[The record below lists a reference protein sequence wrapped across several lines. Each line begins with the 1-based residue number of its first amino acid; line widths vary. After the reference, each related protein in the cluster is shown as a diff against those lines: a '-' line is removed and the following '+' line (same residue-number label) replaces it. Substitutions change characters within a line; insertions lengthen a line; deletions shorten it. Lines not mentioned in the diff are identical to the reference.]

1 MSNHCRMIFDQ
12 ENSDKTQETT
22 QNRKNSHFSTALIS
36 IKLLQIKSQVEI
48 AIIEKF
54 RGFWS
59 LFLPITNVLWA
70 FFFIQIF

>member
-1 MSNHCRMIFDQ
+1 MIFDQ

-54 RGFWS
+54 RGF
-59 LFLPITNVLWA
+59 
-70 FFFIQIF
+70 